1 MATTT
6 TTYSK
11 QTLDVPGASLY
22 YEVRGS
28 GPVLLMMP
36 GGPADATTFRQIE
49 NDLAKRYTVVTY
61 DPRTYSHSVLKEPVE
76 DSRMVQ
82 VFADDVHRLLKRVA
96 GDALSKS
103 QPGAEGQKSCIFA
116 SSGGATI
123 ALDLIARHAEQI
135 DTVILHEPPS
145 PSLLPDKAK
154 ARAGFDDV
162 CETCEKEGLFPAMQK
177 FMVLVGVQGGP
188 PQLDHEPTPEEKE
201 QQALMMGNMNYFF
214 GRYIRNIG
222 RYEPDL
228 DAVAKA
234 QCRVIGAV
242 GEESD
247 EATQLACA
255 GGKRVAQIA
264 GSEPVVF
271 PGDHGGFNGKP
282 KEFAAKLIEVL
293 GK

>member
-11 QTLDVPGASLY
+11 ETLEVPGATLY

-36 GGPADATTFRQIE
+36 GGPADATTFRRIE
-49 NDLAKRYTVVTY
+49 EDLAKRYMVVTY
-61 DPRTYSHSVLKEPVE
+61 DPRTYSRSVLKEPVD
-76 DSRMVQ
+76 DSTMVE
-82 VFADDVHRLLKRVA
+82 VFADDAHRLLKKV
-96 GDALSKS
+96 
-103 QPGAEGQKSCIFA
+103 AEGQKSCIFA

-123 ALDLIARHAEQI
+123 ALELIARHPEQLE
-135 DTVILHEPPS
+135 TVICHEPPS
-145 PSLLPDKAK
+145 PALLAN
-154 ARAGFDDV
+154 RAETRRAMEHV
-162 CETCEKEGLFPAMQK
+162 CETCETDGLFPAMQE
-177 FMVLVGVQGGP
+177 FMTLVGVQGGP
-188 PQLDHEPTPEEKE
+188 PQGDGHEPTAEEKE

-228 DAVAKA
+228 DGVAKA
-234 QCRVIGAV
+234 RCRVVGAIGEDSTD
-242 GEESD
+242 G
-247 EATQLACA
+247 QLARL
-255 GGKRVAQIA
+255 GGKRLAEIV

-271 PGDHGGFNGKP
+271 PGDHGGFDGRP

-293 GK
+293 AK

>member
-11 QTLDVPGASLY
+11 ETLDVPGATLY

-76 DSRMVQ
+76 DSQMVQ
-82 VFADDVHRLLKRVA
+82 VFADDAHRLLKKIA
-96 GDALSKS
+96 GD
-103 QPGAEGQKSCIFA
+103 EKSCIFA

-123 ALDLIARHAEQI
+123 ALELIARHPEQLE
-135 DTVILHEPPS
+135 TVVCHEPPS

-162 CETCEKEGLFPAMQK
+162 CETCETEGLFPAMQK

-188 PQLDHEPTPEEKE
+188 PQADHEPTREEKE

-228 DAVAKA
+228 DAIAKA
-234 QCRVIGAV
+234 PCRVIGAV

-255 GGKRVAQIA
+255 GGKRLARIA
-264 GSEPVVF
+264 GGEPVVF

>member
-1 MATTT
+1 MATTAT
-6 TTYSK
+6 SYK
-11 QTLDVPGASLY
+11 ETLEVPGATLY

-49 NDLAKRYTVVTY
+49 NELAKKYTVVTY
-61 DPRTYSHSVLKEPVE
+61 DPRSYSRSQLHEPVE
-76 DSRMVQ
+76 DTEMVQ
-82 VFADDVHRLLKRVA
+82 VFADDVHRLLEKVA
-96 GDALSKS
+96 GDA
-103 QPGAEGQKSCIFA
+103 KSCIFA

-123 ALDLIARHAEQI
+123 ALELIARHPEQLE
-135 DTVILHEPPS
+135 TVICHEPPC
-145 PSLLPDKAK
+145 PSLLDNKEE

-188 PQLDHEPTPEEKE
+188 PQPDHEPTAEEKE
-201 QQALMMGNMNYFF
+201 QQALMMGNFNYFF

-234 QCRVIGAV
+234 PCRVIGAI
-242 GEESD
+242 GEESTD
-247 EATQLACA
+247 GQLARL
-255 GGKRVAQIA
+255 GGKRLALIV
-264 GSEPVVF
+264 GDEPCVF
-271 PGDHGGFNGKP
+271 PGDHGGFDGKP
-282 KEFAAKLIEVL
+282 AAFAAKLLEVL
-293 GK
+293 P

>member
-11 QTLDVPGASLY
+11 ETLDVPGATLY

-49 NDLAKRYTVVTY
+49 NDLAKRFTVVTY

-76 DSRMVQ
+76 DSQMVQ
-82 VFADDVHRLLKRVA
+82 VFADDAHRLLKKVA
-96 GDALSKS
+96 GD
-103 QPGAEGQKSCIFA
+103 EKSCIFA

-123 ALDLIARHAEQI
+123 ALDLIARFAEQL

-145 PSLLPDKAK
+145 PALLPDKAK

-188 PQLDHEPTPEEKE
+188 PQPDHEPTPEEKE

-234 QCRVIGAV
+234 PCRVLGAV

-247 EATQLACA
+247 AATQLACA

-264 GSEPVVF
+264 GSELVVF

>member
-1 MATTT
+1 MAATTT
-6 TTYSK
+6 TYTK
-11 QTLDVPGASLY
+11 ETLDVPGATLY

-49 NDLAKRYTVVTY
+49 NDLAKRFTVVTY
-61 DPRTYSHSVLKEPVE
+61 DPRTYSHSVLKEPVD

-82 VFADDVHRLLKRVA
+82 VFADDAHRLLKKVA
-96 GDALSKS
+96 GD
-103 QPGAEGQKSCIFA
+103 EKSCVFA

-123 ALDLIARHAEQI
+123 ALELIARHPEQL
-135 DTVILHEPPS
+135 DTVVCHEPPS
-145 PSLLPDKAK
+145 PSLLPNKAE

-162 CETCEKEGLFPAMQK
+162 CDTCEKEGLFPAMQK

-188 PQLDHEPTPEEKE
+188 PQPDHEPTAEEKE
-201 QQALMMGNMNYFF
+201 HQAQMMVNMNYFF

-228 DAVAKA
+228 DAIAKA
-234 QCRVIGAV
+234 PCRVIGAV

-247 EATQLACA
+247 ETTQLACA
-255 GGKRVAQIA
+255 GGKRLAQIV
-264 GSEPVVF
+264 GSEPAVF
-271 PGDHGGFNGKP
+271 PGDHGGFDGKP
-282 KEFAAKLIEVL
+282 KEFAVKLLEVL
-293 GK
+293 AK

>member
-6 TTYSK
+6 TSYRK
-11 QTLDVPGASLY
+11 ETLDVPGATLY

-28 GPVLLMMP
+28 GPVLLLMP
-36 GGPADATTFRQIE
+36 GGPADATTFRRIE
-49 NDLAKRYTVVTY
+49 NDLAQRFTVVTY
-61 DPRTYSHSVLKEPVE
+61 DPRTYSRSIQKEPVG
-76 DSRMVQ
+76 DSEMVQ
-82 VFADDVHRLLKRVA
+82 VFADDAHRLLKKVA
-96 GDALSKS
+96 GD
-103 QPGAEGQKSCIFA
+103 EKSCIFA

-123 ALDLIARHAEQI
+123 ALDLIARHADQI

-145 PSLLPDKAK
+145 PSLLPNKAE

-162 CETCEKEGLFPAMQK
+162 CDTCEKEGLFPAMQK

-188 PQLDHEPTPEEKE
+188 PQPDHEPTPEEKA
-201 QQALMMGNMNYFF
+201 QQALMMGNMSYFF

-228 DAVAKA
+228 DAVAQA
-234 QCRVIGAV
+234 PCRVIGAI
-242 GEESD
+242 GAESND
-247 EATQLACA
+247 SQLACA

-264 GSEPVVF
+264 GGEPVVF
-271 PGDHGGFNGKP
+271 PGDHGGFDGKP

-293 GK
+293 AK

>member
-1 MATTT
+1 MATKT
-6 TTYSK
+6 TTYTTA
-11 QTLDVPGASLY
+11 TLDVPGATLY

-49 NDLAKRYTVVTY
+49 NDLAKRFTVVTY

-76 DSRMVQ
+76 DSQMVQ
-82 VFADDVHRLLKRVA
+82 VFADDVHRLLKKVA
-96 GDALSKS
+96 GEEKA
-103 QPGAEGQKSCIFA
+103 CVFA

-123 ALDLIARHAEQI
+123 ALELIATHPEQLE
-135 DTVILHEPPS
+135 TVVCHEPPS
-145 PSLLPDKAK
+145 PSLNDNKAEM
-154 ARAGFDDV
+154 RAEMEDV
-162 CETCEKEGLFPAMQK
+162 CDTCEREGLYPAMQK
-177 FMVLVGVQGGP
+177 FLVLVGAHATP
-188 PQLDHEPTPEEKE
+188 PQPDHEPTAEEKE

-214 GRYIRNIG
+214 GRYIRNIA

-234 QCRVIGAV
+234 PCRVIGAV
-242 GEESD
+242 GEDSD
-247 EATQLACA
+247 PTTQLACA
-255 GGKRVAQIA
+255 GGMRLARIA
-264 GSEPVVF
+264 GGEPVVF
-271 PGDHGGFNGKP
+271 PGDHGGFDGKP

>member
-11 QTLDVPGASLY
+11 ETLDVPGATLY

-49 NDLAKRYTVVTY
+49 NDLAKRFTVVTY

-76 DSRMVQ
+76 DSQMVQ
-82 VFADDVHRLLKRVA
+82 LFADDAHRLLKKVA
-96 GDALSKS
+96 GD
-103 QPGAEGQKSCIFA
+103 EKSCIFA

-123 ALDLIARHAEQI
+123 ALDLIARFAEQL

-145 PSLLPDKAK
+145 PALLPDKAK

-188 PQLDHEPTPEEKE
+188 PQPDHEPTPEEKE

-234 QCRVIGAV
+234 PCRVLGAV

-247 EATQLACA
+247 AATQLACA

-264 GSEPVVF
+264 GSELVVF

>member
-1 MATTT
+1 MATTP
-6 TTYSK
+6 TTYSTE
-11 QTLDVPGASLY
+11 TLDVPGASLY

-96 GDALSKS
+96 GD
-103 QPGAEGQKSCIFA
+103 EKSCIFA

-188 PQLDHEPTPEEKE
+188 PQPDHEPTSEDKE
-201 QQALMMGNMNYFF
+201 QQALLMGNMNYFF
-214 GRYIRNIG
+214 SRYIRNIG

-247 EATQLACA
+247 EATHLACA
-255 GGKRVAQIA
+255 GGKRLSQIA

>member
-6 TTYSK
+6 TAYSK
-11 QTLDVPGASLY
+11 ETLDVPGASLY

-36 GGPADATTFRQIE
+36 GGPADATTFRQVE
-49 NDLAKRYTVVTY
+49 NDLAKRFTVVTY

-76 DSRMVQ
+76 DSQMVQ
-82 VFADDVHRLLKRVA
+82 VFADDAHRLLTKVA
-96 GDALSKS
+96 GD
-103 QPGAEGQKSCIFA
+103 EKSCIFA

-145 PSLLPDKAK
+145 PALLPDKAK

-162 CETCEKEGLFPAMQK
+162 CEMCEKEGLFPAMQK

-188 PQLDHEPTPEEKE
+188 PQPDHEPTSEEKE

-234 QCRVIGAV
+234 PCRVIGAV

-247 EATQLACA
+247 DATQLACA
-255 GGKRVAQIA
+255 GGMRVAQIA
-264 GSEPVVF
+264 GTEPVVF

-293 GK
+293 G

>member
-11 QTLDVPGASLY
+11 ETLDVPGATLY
-22 YEVRGS
+22 YEVRGR

-49 NDLAKRYTVVTY
+49 SDLAKRFTVVTY

-76 DSRMVQ
+76 DSQMVQ
-82 VFADDVHRLLKRVA
+82 VFADDAHRLLKKVA
-96 GDALSKS
+96 GH
-103 QPGAEGQKSCIFA
+103 EKSCIFA

-123 ALDLIARHAEQI
+123 ALELIATHPEQL
-135 DTVILHEPPS
+135 DTVVCHEPPS
-145 PSLLPDKAK
+145 PSLLPNKAE

-162 CETCEKEGLFPAMQK
+162 CDTCEKEGLFPAMQK
-177 FMVLVGVQGGP
+177 FMVLVGVQGGT
-188 PQLDHEPTPEEKE
+188 PQPDHEPTPEEKE

-228 DAVAKA
+228 DAIAKSP
-234 QCRVIGAV
+234 CRVIGAV

-247 EATQLACA
+247 ENTQLACA
-255 GGKRVAQIA
+255 GGKRLAQIA
-264 GSEPVVF
+264 GGEPVVF
-271 PGDHGGFNGKP
+271 PGDHGGFNGKSN
-282 KEFAAKLIEVL
+282 EFAAKLIEVL

>member
-1 MATTT
+1 MAATTT
-6 TTYSK
+6 TYTK
-11 QTLDVPGASLY
+11 EMLDVPGACLY

-36 GGPADATTFRQIE
+36 GGPADATTFRLAE
-49 NDLAKRYTVVTY
+49 NDLAKRFTVVTY

-76 DSRMVQ
+76 DSQMVQ
-82 VFADDVHRLLKRVA
+82 VFADDVHRLLQKVA
-96 GDALSKS
+96 GD
-103 QPGAEGQKSCIFA
+103 QKSCIFA

-123 ALDLIARHAEQI
+123 ALDLIARHPEQLN
-135 DTVILHEPPS
+135 TVVCHEPPS
-145 PSLLPDKAK
+145 PSLLPNKAE
-154 ARAGFDDV
+154 ARAAFDDV

-188 PQLDHEPTPEEKE
+188 PQPEHEPTQEEKE

-228 DAVAKA
+228 DAIAKA
-234 QCRVIGAV
+234 PCRVIGAV

-247 EATQLACA
+247 ETTQLACA

-282 KEFAAKLIEVL
+282 SEFAAKLIEVL
-293 GK
+293 EK